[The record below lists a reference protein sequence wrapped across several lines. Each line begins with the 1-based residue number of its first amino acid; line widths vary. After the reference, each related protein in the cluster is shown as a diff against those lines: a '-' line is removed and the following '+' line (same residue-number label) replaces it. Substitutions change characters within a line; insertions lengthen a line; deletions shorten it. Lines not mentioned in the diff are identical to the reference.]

1 MKILIAVVA
10 ALAAGFLLGGVGPRH
25 ELGLA
30 QKEISAIKSQLAK
43 AKKRDR
49 LDGFTAKMLAGEF
62 KNTNALSGARQGRAR
77 SQTPEAGSNAPGSI
91 AFGAEGSNSA
101 AQAGAR
107 TNRPAMGAII
117 KKRADLW
124 KIGYDVRRQ
133 QVINRA
139 RLDENA
145 TASFDAIIG
154 NLNARL
160 AERVES
166 WAEYVRQKEFMN
178 EEMGVRMLND
188 VSGVIVESY
197 NELQQTMPE
206 EWLADQDS
214 REKFEIMHFV
224 NPEIFLPIAGVA
236 DSVKP

>member
-1 MKILIAVVA
+1 VKIFIAIVA
-10 ALAAGFLLGGVGPRH
+10 ALAFGFLLGGVSPRH
-25 ELGLA
+25 ELALA
-30 QKEISAIKSQLAK
+30 KKEISTIKSQLAK

-62 KNTNALSGARQGRAR
+62 KNTNAVAGARQGSAR
-77 SQTPEAGSNAPGSI
+77 HRGSAASNEPPSFAI
-91 AFGAEGSNSA
+91 GAEGSNTDDRA
-101 AQAGAR
+101 ASR
-107 TNRPAMGAII
+107 TNRPPMGEII
-117 KKRADLW
+117 KRGANLW

-133 QVINRA
+133 QVINQA
-139 RLDENA
+139 RLDENN
-145 TASFDAIIG
+145 TAAFDTIIG

-160 AERVES
+160 AARVES
-166 WAEYVRQKEFMN
+166 WAEYIRQKEFMN
-178 EEMGVRMLND
+178 EEMGARMLND

-206 EWLADQDS
+206 EWLADQES

>member
-1 MKILIAVVA
+1 MKMLIAIVA

-25 ELGLA
+25 ELELA
-30 QKEISAIKSQLAK
+30 RKETGALKSQLAK

-49 LDGFTAKMLAGEF
+49 LDGFTAKMLVGEF
-62 KNTNALSGARQGRAR
+62 KQTNALAGARHGSQRGRRPDA
-77 SQTPEAGSNAPGSI
+77 ASNAPT
-91 AFGAEGSNSA
+91 AFTVGADGSNTA
-101 AQAGAR
+101 DRAGAR
-107 TNRPAMGAII
+107 TNRPPMSEVIRKGAG
-117 KKRADLW
+117 LW

-133 QVINRA
+133 QVINQA
-139 RLDENA
+139 RLDENN
-145 TASFDAIIG
+145 TAAFDAIIG
-154 NLNARL
+154 DLNARL
-160 AERVES
+160 AERVNS
-166 WAEYVRQKEFMN
+166 WAEYIKQKEFMN

-206 EWLADQDS
+206 EWLADQES

-224 NPEIFLPIAGVA
+224 NPEVFLPVAGIA